1 MAFFPVLQ
9 PKFNRYSFPVVNS
22 CNEKLLQHQSDAL
35 EALKVWFS
43 RNDDVP
49 GKALISMPTGS
60 GKTGVISCLPYFI
73 GSIGM
78 EDCPS
83 NFPTGNPR
91 YKFDKPI
98 LVLAPSRDIADQLE
112 RQILVAAAEQTDN
125 FLVRKKIVSDAFR
138 REVLPNGV
146 KIDGTAQLTHPD
158 FIKDKDVIIAN
169 VHKFLSK
176 KPSREDSRWW
186 VEELPDDLFKIV
198 IVDEAHHFPTPT
210 WKRIIDKFRG
220 HALVVFLTATPFRSD
235 KEEIIEDVKDAVVF
249 HLSLAQARDARVIR
263 RTTLTV
269 VKTAGKTDEQIFRAV
284 LAKVKQIQDGKNR
297 DQPLPGGVP
306 HMAMAITKTKELAN
320 LVAETWNNFC
330 DNGTAFAY
338 YTDVPKELPQLP
350 EIMNGIKRNQV
361 KLLVVVGMLLEG
373 FDHPPIS
380 IAAIL
385 TRIGSARKFVQFVGR
400 AQRVVRSPHEEK
412 PNVIADIVTH
422 SIFEQ
427 DENYRKFEKEDFVNL
442 IQT

>member
-249 HLSLAQARDARVIR
+249 RLSLAQARDTGVIR
-263 RTTLTV
+263 RTKPTV
-269 VKTAGKTDEQIFRAV
+269 VNTAGRTEEQIFRAV
-284 LAKVKQIQDGKNR
+284 LEKVKQIQDDKNI

-306 HMAMAITKTKELAN
+306 HMAIAITKTKQLAN
-320 LVAETWNNFC
+320 LAAETWNNFF

-338 YTDVPKELPQLP
+338 YTGVPQLP
-350 EIMNGIKRNQV
+350 EIMKRIKRNEV

-400 AQRVVRSPHEEK
+400 AQRVVRSPQEEK
-412 PNVIADIVTH
+412 PNVTADIVTH

-427 DENYRKFEKEDFVNL
+427 DENYRKFEKEDFVK